1 VIAPA
6 RLSVSVDEHAP
17 LRPHRFVSAAGEPVA
32 WLSVGDAGELNVYG
46 SPAALRRLGEAA
58 LATADAADEL
68 RPGRGGL
75 RVVAGCDG
83 D

>member
-1 VIAPA
+1 V
-6 RLSVSVDEHAP
+6 R
-17 LRPHRFVSAAGEPVA
+17 RWR

-58 LATADAADEL
+58 VATADSADEL
-68 RPGRGGL
+68 RPDRGGL